1 MPARL
6 TAYLPD
12 RPAAS
17 CLLRTQQRV
26 RIGRS
31 AACEFSVDHAS
42 VSREHAEL
50 SWQGEHWRLQDLESK
65 NGSFVDRVRIASVQ
79 LDDRAWLRFGDV
91 LCEFTSLSE
100 QAADKA
106 QHRLAV
112 RRANSLVLLDGLA
125 QHTALPDL
133 LQETVRAAVELAD
146 CERGF
151 LLLSDK
157 GAFDVVASHGLQP
170 DALRGRQ
177 FRGSIGAVQ
186 RALDSRAAVVVNDVA
201 ADMELAARASVID
214 GGMCALVCLP
224 LLANGEVLGLL
235 YADSRVAGTVI
246 TTMDLDLLR
255 AFAER
260 AALWIATR
268 RGIAALAELALP
280 GRLEWTQIV
289 DAQQLQ
295 SA

>member
-26 RIGRS
+26 RVGRS
-31 AACEFSVDHAS
+31 AACEFTLDHAS

-50 SWQGEHWRLQDLESK
+50 SWQGEHWRLQDLDSK
-65 NGSFVDRVRIASVQ
+65 NGSFVDSVRIASVQ
-79 LDDRAWLRFGDV
+79 LNDHAWLRFGDV
-91 LCEFTSLSE
+91 LCEFTSLSD
-100 QAADKA
+100 QAADA
-106 QHRLAV
+106 ALRRLAV
-112 RRANSLVLLDGLA
+112 RRANSLILLAGLE
-125 QHTALPDL
+125 QQTALSDL

-151 LLLSDK
+151 LLLSSK

-201 ADMELAARASVID
+201 ADSELAARASVID

-224 LLANGEVLGLL
+224 LLAHGEVLGLL

-260 AALWIATR
+260 AALWIAAR
-268 RGIAALAELALP
+268 RGIAALSELELP
-280 GRLEWTQIV
+280 GRLEWTQV
-289 DAQQLQ
+289 LSAQQLQ

>member
-17 CLLRTQQRV
+17 YLLRTQERV

-31 AACEFSVDHAS
+31 TACEFPLDHAS

-50 SWQGEHWRLQDLESK
+50 SWQGEHWRLQDLDSK
-65 NGSFVDRVRIASVQ
+65 NGCFVNSVRMASMQ
-79 LDDRAWLRFGDV
+79 LDDHVWLRFGDV
-91 LCEFTSLSE
+91 LCEFTSLTE
-100 QAADKA
+100 QAADNA
-106 QHRLAV
+106 QRRLAV
-112 RRANSLVLLDGLA
+112 RRANSMILLAGLS
-125 QHTALPDL
+125 QQTLLPDL

-151 LLLSDK
+151 LLLSDQ
-157 GAFDVVASHGLQP
+157 GAFDVVASHSLEP
-170 DALRGRQ
+170 AALRGRQ

-186 RALDSRAAVVVNDVA
+186 RALASRAAVVVNDVA
-201 ADMELAARASVID
+201 ADTELGARASVID

-235 YADSRVAGTVI
+235 YADSRIAGTVI

-260 AALWIATR
+260 AALWIAAR
-268 RGIAALAELALP
+268 RGIAALAELELP
-280 GRLEWTQIV
+280 GRLGWTQIV

>member
-17 CLLRTQQRV
+17 CLLRTEQRV
-26 RIGRS
+26 RIGRGG
-31 AACEFSVDHAS
+31 ACEFLLEHAS

-50 SWQGEHWRLQDLESK
+50 SWQEEQWRLQDLNSK
-65 NGSFVDRVRIASVQ
+65 NGSFVDSVRIAAVQ
-79 LDDRAWLRFGDV
+79 LNERAWLRFGDV
-91 LCEFTSLSE
+91 LCEFTRLSE
-100 QAADKA
+100 QAADAA
-106 QHRLAV
+106 QRRLAV
-112 RRANSLVLLDGLA
+112 RRANSLILLDGPG
-125 QHTALPDL
+125 QQTALPDL

-151 LLLSDK
+151 LLLSND

-224 LLANGEVLGLL
+224 LLSHGEVMGLL
-235 YADSRVAGTVI
+235 YADSRVSGTVI

-260 AALWIATR
+260 AALWIAAR
-268 RGIAALAELALP
+268 RGIAALAELELP
-280 GRLEWTQIV
+280 VRLEWAQIL
-289 DAQQLQ
+289 DAQQSQ